1 MIPPTLMT
9 SRMLLSKLVRNQTTL
24 SESSDQPHFS
34 GAFQQRHGPA
44 LQGLGLHQLHIQ
56 EIRGSHP
63 ERDPISQR
71 SLVPLSEIEEYLS
84 GASSLLI
91 FFELFLSIIGLSVPA
106 LEMRIIYLF
115 SPVIIFSHWELSFN
129 IICSNISVHLHYVK
143 IYISVRFTL
152 KLYNSQHF
160 LLLWFMLK
168 PNRSALLCFAI
179 KLSRLY
185 RNERDFI
192 LHTSSR

>member
-1 MIPPTLMT
+1 MTRDSLTRTGSSSTTPSKGSRVSPREGSRQPKKPCPSLRNRGIFDWTVDPPN
-9 SRMLLSKLVRNQTTL
+9 LLWTF
-24 SESSDQPHFS
+24 PFH
-34 GAFQQRHGPA
+34 
-44 LQGLGLHQLHIQ
+44 
-56 EIRGSHP
+56 
-63 ERDPISQR
+63 
-71 SLVPLSEIEEYLS
+71 YW
-84 GASSLLI
+84 
-91 FFELFLSIIGLSVPA
+91 SVCTG

-115 SPVIIFSHWELSFN
+115 SPVIISSHRELSFN

-152 KLYNSQHF
+152 KLYNSQPF

-192 LHTSSR
+192 LHTSSM

>member
-1 MIPPTLMT
+1 MT
-9 SRMLLSKLVRNQTTL
+9 SRMLPSKLVRNQTNSGGVFWSTSFQWRHPTTTRDSL
-24 SESSDQPHFS
+24 TRTGSSSTTPS
-34 GAFQQRHGPA
+34 KGSRVSPR
-44 LQGLGLHQLHIQ
+44 
-56 EIRGSHP
+56 EGSHQP
-63 ERDPISQR
+63 KKPCP
-71 SLVPLSEIEEYLS
+71 SLRNRGIFDW
-84 GASSLLI
+84 SLLI
-91 FFELFLSIIGLSVPA
+91 FFELFLSIIGQVCTG

-115 SPVIIFSHWELSFN
+115 SPVIIFSHRELSFK
-129 IICSNISVHLHYVK
+129 IICSNNISVHLHYVK

-192 LHTSSR
+192 LVQNRQHTSIE

>member
-1 MIPPTLMT
+1 MT
-9 SRMLLSKLVRNQTTL
+9 SRMLPSKLVRNQTHSVGVFWSTSFQWRRL
-24 SESSDQPHFS
+24 TTTPGSPTRTGSSSTTPSKGSRVSPREGSQQPKKPCPS
-34 GAFQQRHGPA
+34 LRN
-44 LQGLGLHQLHIQ
+44 
-56 EIRGSHP
+56 RGIF
-63 ERDPISQR
+63 DW
-71 SLVPLSEIEEYLS
+71 SLW
-84 GASSLLI
+84 I
-91 FFELFLSIIGLSVPA
+91 FFELFLSIIGQVCTG

-115 SPVIIFSHWELSFN
+115 SPVIIFSHRELSFN

-152 KLYNSQHF
+152 KLYNSQIF

-185 RNERDFI
+185 RNERDFR
-192 LHTSSR
+192 LHTSSG